1 MNKFGFI
8 KQAAQK
14 AGKKMHGYG
23 QQAGQRAGQF
33 AEKHPI
39 ATAGGI
45 LGGTYA
51 VGQTDMWQH
60 PENFEEDRVLEWLE
74 KPWDENS
81 GEEAAAVYERYIKI
95 FKNRLPNATREEF
108 DAFSMELQ
116 KSILRKPGAPEEL
129 KERLYS
135 INKQFSRIS
144 TRDK

>member
-1 MNKFGFI
+1 MNKFGFV

-14 AGKKMHGYG
+14 AGKKMYGYG

-60 PENFEEDRVLEWLE
+60 PENFEEHRVLEWLK

-81 GEEAAAVYERYIKI
+81 PEIAFAVYSRYMEI
-95 FKNRLPNATREEF
+95 FDNRMPNASTEEIN
-108 DAFSMELQ
+108 AFS
-116 KSILRKPGAPEEL
+116 KSIEKMITDKPNTPEEY
-129 KERLYS
+129 KKDLYS
-135 INKQFSRIS
+135 AFAHDYKSRM
-144 TRDK
+144 K